1 MSRCRMGIG
10 GLVVEESAIESKS
23 ASIHTSLITEAN
35 SMDSHRVGTNL
46 TPLESWEG
54 AEHAPVDRIEIGG
67 LAGEGSHFEDYDRQD
82 LARLPRHFL
91 F

>member
-1 MSRCRMGIG
+1 MGIG
-10 GLVVEESAIESKS
+10 CLVVEESGVESKS
-23 ASIHTSLITEAN
+23 ASIDTSLITEAN
-35 SMDSHRVGTNL
+35 SMDIHRVGTNL

-54 AEHAPVDRIEIGG
+54 AKHAPVDRFEIGS
-67 LAGEGSHFEDYDRQD
+67 LAGEESRFESCDRQD

>member
-1 MSRCRMGIG
+1 MEGSG
-10 GLVVEESAIESKS
+10 VESKS
-23 ASIHTSLITEAN
+23 ASIDTSLITEAN
-35 SMDSHRVGTNL
+35 SMDIHRVGTNL

-67 LAGEGSHFEDYDRQD
+67 LAGEESRFENCDRQD
-82 LARLPRHFL
+82 LARLTRHFKFL